1 VNVTEITTFAHST
14 QGRGY
19 YPHPLYS
26 GKGLLPSPTLLHP
39 LYSGKGL
46 LPSPTLLR
54 EGATTLTHS
63 TQGRGLFSIQGT
75 NFLTAQN
82 RGLGTAL
89 HC

>member
-26 GKGLLPSPTLLHP
+26 GKGLLPSPP
-39 LYSGKGL
+39 
-46 LPSPTLLR
+46 PTLLR

-63 TQGRGLFSIQGT
+63 TQGRGYYPHPLYSGK
-75 NFLTAQN
+75 
-82 RGLGTAL
+82 GLIFNSRHKLSDCTE
-89 HC
+89 